1 MEKRSFRLPFGIGW
15 GATTPDLP
23 DPFGINQIRFAAFKD
38 FATILLLCMFSQSR
52 PGLQFFRETS
62 SAILCKKWRECC
74 EVCVV
79 LHTLHFQLGVRPHT
93 SLTVAFL
100 WKPIDIFLEN
110 LYNSSVCGSA
120 SSSFDSRLT
129 HETLNCINSPF
140 LHEVYCSVFYEVLS
154 SLLT

>member
-15 GATTPDLP
+15 GAATPDLP

-62 SAILCKKWRECC
+62 SAILCK
-74 EVCVV
+74 
-79 LHTLHFQLGVRPHT
+79 TTYFI
-93 SLTVAFL
+93 TVAFL

-110 LYNSSVCGSA
+110 LYNSVCGSA
-120 SSSFDSRLT
+120 SSSFDSR
-129 HETLNCINSPF
+129 
-140 LHEVYCSVFYEVLS
+140 
-154 SLLT
+154 